1 MSAAIWEAPDSDNEQ
16 LVQLFARHLAA
27 LGRSKR
33 TIEKYTLAARIFG
46 RFLIDEA
53 LPTEPSEIT
62 RHHVEAF
69 IAHLLATYKPG
80 TALTR
85 YQDLQQW
92 FRFLVLEEEIQAS
105 PMEKMTPPAVPEV
118 PVPIL
123 TDAQVRAMLDACK
136 GKGFYQRRDTALIR
150 LLDDT
155 GMRRQGVAGLMLGDL
170 DMEVDVAVV
179 REKGNRVRS
188 CPFSNTTAT
197 ALTRYLRERAKHPLA
212 NRPEL
217 WLGRNGPLTESGVD
231 QIVKARAG
239 EAGIGHVHPH
249 QFRHTFA
256 HNWLDAGGNE
266 GDLMRLLGWRSR
278 AMLQRYG
285 ASAADQRAHAAYRRR
300 PPGERL

>member
-1 MSAAIWEAPDSDNEQ
+1 VSAAAWDATTTDHDR
-16 LVQLFARHLAA
+16 LVQLFGRHLAA
-27 LGRSKR
+27 LGRSRR

-46 RFLIDEA
+46 RFQMA
-53 LPTEPSEIT
+53 QGLPTEPAEVT
-62 RHHVEAF
+62 RHHVEGF
-69 IAHLLATYKPG
+69 IADLLARYKPG

-92 FRFLVLEEEIQAS
+92 FRFLVLEEEIDSS

-118 PVPIL
+118 PVPVL
-123 TDAQVRAMLDACK
+123 SDEQVRAMLEACK
-136 GKGFYQRRDTALIR
+136 GKGFAQRRDTAIVR

-155 GMRRQGVAGLMLGDL
+155 GMRRQGIAGLMVDDL

-188 CPFSNTTAT
+188 CPFSNVTAT
-197 ALTRYLRERAKHPLA
+197 AITRYVRERAKHPLA
-212 NRPEL
+212 QRAEL
-217 WLGRNGPLTESGVD
+217 WLGRNGPLTESGFD
-231 QIVKARAG
+231 QIVKQRAR
-239 EAGIGHVHPH
+239 EAGIGNVHPH

-256 HNWLDAGGNE
+256 HNWLSAGGNE

-285 ASAADQRAHAAYRRR
+285 ASAADQRAHDAYRRR